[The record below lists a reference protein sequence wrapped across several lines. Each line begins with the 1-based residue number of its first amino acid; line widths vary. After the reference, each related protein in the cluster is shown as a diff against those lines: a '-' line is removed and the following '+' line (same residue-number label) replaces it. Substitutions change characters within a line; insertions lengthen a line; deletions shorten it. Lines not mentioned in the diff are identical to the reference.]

1 MIETMIFDL
10 DGTLV
15 QTEKLKAQSYARAA
29 VWLCPGTIAED
40 EVIEAFKGVVGRTRR
55 EVAQALMAQFNLHE
69 AAKVRMDEY
78 GVDVPWQA
86 FVQVRLDIYEDMIN
100 DPNVLRENQWPHN
113 RGLLEQ
119 ARQDCRQ
126 VALATMSH
134 CERTNQI
141 LDILDLS
148 DAFDFVATRDDV
160 DKGKPNP
167 EIYQL
172 VAEELDVAP
181 EDCLVIEDS
190 PSGVQ
195 AAVNAGMHVI
205 AVATPFSR
213 DELAQLETLDPR
225 WVVGDPDALLSVVQA
240 KLDEAKT
247 EGVAST

>member
-29 VWLCPGTIAED
+29 VWLCPGTITED
-40 EVIEAFKGVVGRTRR
+40 EVIEAFKDVVGRSRR
-55 EVAQALMAQFNLHE
+55 EVAQALLERFNLHE

-78 GVDVPWQA
+78 GVDAPWQA
-86 FVQVRLDIYEDMIN
+86 FVQVRLAIYEDMIT
-100 DPNVLRENQWPHN
+100 DPSVLRENQWPHN
-113 RGLLEQ
+113 RALLEQ

-134 CERTNQI
+134 CDRTNQI

-160 DKGKPNP
+160 EDGKPDP

-172 VAEELDVAP
+172 VADELDVAA

-190 PSGVQ
+190 PSGFQ
-195 AAVNAGMHVI
+195 AAVGANMHVI

-213 DELAQLETLDPR
+213 DELAKLETLDPR
-225 WVVGDPDALLSVVQA
+225 WIVHDPDELLRVVQA

-247 EGVAST
+247 QEVEST